1 MKTFAAFGTTFLF
14 LILSVSVPRP
24 LAQEHENGRNGANSQ
39 PQQDENRQPTARP
52 QSEPQRDE
60 NKQTTTTPQEDR
72 RREPSTPEPR
82 ANRPDQERS
91 DQEKARQ
98 PEPHPQQQERTP
110 AQTERNESRPAEAQR
125 GKRIPDDHFR
135 ASFGPRHTFR
145 LRREEVIN
153 NPRPVITYS
162 GYSFELLEPW
172 PQEWSFDDDCYIVY
186 VDDQYYLFN
195 PVHPGMRIAL
205 IVVNVD

>member
-14 LILSVSVPRP
+14 LLLTVSVPR
-24 LAQEHENGRNGANSQ
+24 LIAQEHENERNGAKSEA
-39 PQQDENRQPTARP
+39 QQEENRQPTARP
-52 QSEPQRDE
+52 ESGQQRDE
-60 NKQTTTTPQEDR
+60 NKPQTATPQDDR
-72 RREPSTPEPR
+72 RHEPATQEPR

-91 DQEKARQ
+91 DQERTRP
-98 PEPHPQQQERTP
+98 PEATHPQHE
-110 AQTERNESRPAEAQR
+110 NESRPAEAQR

-135 ASFGPRHTFR
+135 ASFGRNHTFR
-145 LRREEVIN
+145 LRREQVIN
-153 NPRPVITYS
+153 NPRPVITHG

-172 PQEWSFDDDCYIVY
+172 PQEWSFDDDCYIDY
-186 VDDQYYLFN
+186 MDDQYYLFN